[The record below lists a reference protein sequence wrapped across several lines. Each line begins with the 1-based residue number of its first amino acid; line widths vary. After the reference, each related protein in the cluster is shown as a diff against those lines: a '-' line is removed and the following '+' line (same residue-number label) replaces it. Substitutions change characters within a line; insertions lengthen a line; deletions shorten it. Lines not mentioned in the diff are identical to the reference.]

1 MRESHI
7 GVPHRLHLGSS
18 SFCDSGMNSD
28 VRMATPVRRERDWLS
43 VMERLMLL
51 SGDSETIIL
60 I

>member
-18 SFCDSGMNSD
+18 SFYDSGMNSD

-43 VMERLMLL
+43 VTGAPDAAVR
-51 SGDSETIIL
+51 
-60 I
+60 